1 MRIKGTTLRSYI
13 NVVSRLE
20 HRAAIVAQLP
30 PDTAALLSNPPL
42 PGTWSEW
49 RHIQDITVAVE
60 IVDGLEGVRRLADGA
75 IEEAKRPYVRVLE
88 GLIRLFGTSPATIYK
103 RMNDLVKNAVENMQY
118 TYRVTSDRSGTME
131 VSYGGGAEIPL
142 CMFVGGRA
150 SLVAVLDA
158 CGVKGAVS
166 EPERLGPTRTAYQI
180 RWQ

>member
-20 HRAAIVAQLP
+20 HRAAVIAQLP
-30 PDTAALLSNPPL
+30 PDTAAMINNPPL

-49 RHIQDITVAVE
+49 RHIQEITVAVE
-60 IVDGLEGVRRLADGA
+60 IVDGLAGVRRLADDA

-103 RMNDLVKNAVENMQY
+103 RMNDLVKNAVENMAY
-118 TYRVTSDRSGTME
+118 TYRIMSNHSGTME
-131 VSYGGGAEIPL
+131 VSYSGDAEIPF

-150 SLVAVLDA
+150 ALVAVLDA
-158 CGVKGAVS
+158 CGVKGEVS
-166 EPERLGPTRTAYQI
+166 EPERLGPRRTLYHI
-180 RWQ
+180 SWQ